1 MDVGSAAAATVTVG
15 EASWVVITGV
25 LRGSGRGRDVSR
37 GLRPPTGR
45 RAGLCLR
52 SGVNSEGVGLE
63 DLVLV

>member
-1 MDVGSAAAATVTVG
+1 MEVAGAVVG

-25 LRGSGRGRDVSR
+25 LRGSVVRGRDVSR

-52 SGVNSEGVGLE
+52 SGVNSDDVGLG
-63 DLVLV
+63 DLVLTTT